1 MSMRR
6 ILIAITLT
14 MAIALAAGCSASSDE
29 MSAGS
34 AAQEEAEAPAQDVAP
49 AAPNDAGGE
58 AAGGDAAADTDASVT
73 GDTPAVADL
82 VAAQNDRIVREGT
95 MRVEVDEGRFDRAFN
110 QVVAAAARH
119 GGTVLAS
126 DASSDDAGLTSGSV
140 TVRVPADSY
149 DALLTSV
156 AEIGEVRER
165 SITSQDVSGEFVD
178 LEARLRHNEA
188 QERFYLSLLE
198 RAEGVEDAIA
208 VQQRVSEI
216 QQTIEQIRGRL
227 TFLEERTSFS
237 RLTVELYET
246 GSAFQEGD
254 GTPPTFAQYWEA
266 SRNALVNVLGVT
278 MVLLTILLPF
288 AVVGGLIFFV
298 IRRVRPRRRRTLPP
312 PPGPPVEPATPEPA
326 TSGAPARPDG
336 N

>member
-6 ILIAITLT
+6 ILIAITLM
-14 MAIALAAGCSASSDE
+14 MAMVLGAGCS
-29 MSAGS
+29 GS
-34 AAQEEAEAPAQDVAP
+34 AEESGAAGPDQAEPAP
-49 AAPNDAGGE
+49 AAPDQAGAE
-58 AAGGDAAADTDASVT
+58 AAGEGGAADTDTSVS

-82 VAAQNDRIVREGT
+82 VAAQTDHIVREGT
-95 MRVEVDEGRFDRAFN
+95 MRVEVAEGRFDRAFN
-110 QVVAAAARH
+110 QVVAAATRQ
-119 GGTVLAS
+119 GGTVLSS

-140 TVRVPADSY
+140 TVRVPAESY

-156 AEIGEVRER
+156 TEIGEVRER

-178 LEARLRHNEA
+178 LQARLRHNEA

-208 VQQRVSEI
+208 VQQRLSEI
-216 QQTIEQIRGRL
+216 QQTIEQIRGRI

-246 GSAFQEGD
+246 GSAFQEDAGA
-254 GTPPTFAQYWEA
+254 PPTFAQYWEA

-278 MVLLTILLPF
+278 MVLLTIILPF
-288 AVVGGLIFFV
+288 AVVGGLIFFIV
-298 IRRVRPRRRRTLPP
+298 RRVRPRRRRTLPP
-312 PPGPPVEPATPEPA
+312 PPGPPAPAAPAPPEPA
-326 TSGAPARPDG
+326 TSGAPSGPEAH
-336 N
+336 